1 MLLIAGTV
9 PSLGLHA
16 TYGKV
21 EQDGNFLVFGGQRVP
36 SMQGTTVM
44 ISAALAVTSFFNL
57 EPPFALVAGDA
68 GDGGGTRE
76 IFDFLFQKVP
86 ELCPQVITLHYCLPV
101 MGLIRKFIQTVEKCP
116 KRPILIADAGAMYA
130 AKAAG
135 LAKEFDIFTPDPS
148 EIAYLADA
156 KASHPAYVSEHLII
170 VDSSQVPVEIADAY
184 KHGDAAKL
192 LLVKGK
198 MDYVARD
205 GKVLATINEPN
216 VPALEPIGGTGDTIT
231 GLITGLVYAGIE
243 PAKAAV
249 IAFRTN
255 RVAGQLANPT
265 PATKARQIVEKF
277 AEALKIT
284 TKESYSPSA

>member
-16 TYGKV
+16 TMGKV
-21 EQDGNFLVFGGQRVP
+21 EQDGDFLVFGGERIP

-44 ISAALAVTSFFNL
+44 ISAALAVTRFFGL
-57 EPPFALVAGDA
+57 EPPYALVAGDA

-76 IFDFLFQKVP
+76 IYDILFQKLP
-86 ELCPQVITLHYCLPV
+86 ELAPKVVTLHYCLPV
-101 MGLIRKFIQTVEKCP
+101 MGLIRRFLQTVDKC
-116 KRPILIADAGAMYA
+116 KERPILIADAGAMYA

-135 LAKEFDIFTPDPS
+135 VAKQFDIFTPDPS
-148 EIAYLADA
+148 EMAYLADA

-170 VDSSQVPVEIADAY
+170 VDSSQVPQEIADAY

-198 MDYVARD
+198 TDYVAKD
-205 GKVLATINEPN
+205 GRVLATINQPN

-231 GLITGLVYAGIE
+231 GLISGLVYAGIE
-243 PAKAAV
+243 PEKAAV

-255 RVAGQLANPT
+255 RIAGELAQPT

-277 AEALKIT
+277 GEAFKIT
-284 TKESYSPSA
+284 TKET

>member
-1 MLLIAGTV
+1 MLLIAGSV

-21 EQDGNFLVFGGQRVP
+21 EQDGDFLKFGGERIP

-44 ISAALAVTSFFNL
+44 ISAALAVTNFFGK
-57 EPPFALVAGDA
+57 EPPYALVAGDA
-68 GDGGGTRE
+68 GDGNGTRE
-76 IFDFLFQKVP
+76 IYEFLFQKVP
-86 ELCPQVITLHYCLPV
+86 ELCPKVLTLHYCLPV
-101 MGLIRKFIQTVEKCP
+101 MGYIRKLIQTVEKC
-116 KRPILIADAGAMYA
+116 KERPFLIADAGAMYA

-170 VDSSQVPVEIADAY
+170 VDSTQVPQEIADAY
-184 KHGDAAKL
+184 KHGDAAKIM
-192 LLVKGK
+192 LVKGK
-198 MDYVARD
+198 TDYLAKE
-205 GKVLATINEPN
+205 GKVLATVNEPN

-231 GLITGLVYAGIE
+231 GLITGLVYCGIE
-243 PAKAAV
+243 PTKAAV

-277 AEALKIT
+277 AEALKVT
-284 TKESYSPSA
+284 TKE

>member
-16 TYGKV
+16 TMGKV
-21 EQDGNFLVFGGQRVP
+21 EQDGNFLVFGGERIP

-44 ISAALAVTSFFNL
+44 ISAALATTRFFGL
-57 EPPFALVAGDA
+57 EPPYALVAGDA

-76 IFDFLFQKVP
+76 IYDILFQKLP
-86 ELCPQVITLHYCLPV
+86 ELAPKVVTLHYCLPV
-101 MGLIRKFIQTVEKCP
+101 MGLIRRFLQAVDKC
-116 KRPILIADAGAMYA
+116 KERPILIADAGAMYA

-135 LAKEFDIFTPDPS
+135 VAKQFDIFTPDPS
-148 EIAYLADA
+148 EMAYLADA

-170 VDSSQVPVEIADAY
+170 VDSSQVPQEIADAY

-198 MDYVARD
+198 TDYVAKD
-205 GKVLATINEPN
+205 GKVLATINQPN

-231 GLITGLVYAGIE
+231 GLISGLVYAGIE
-243 PAKAAV
+243 PEKAAV

-255 RVAGQLANPT
+255 RIAGEMAQPT

-277 AEALKIT
+277 GEAFKIT
-284 TKESYSPSA
+284 TKET